1 MTRLAAVG
9 EHWRALI
16 VAFALVCIT
25 WLGAAI
31 QISQLNA
38 RATADAVSHATQLSS
53 AYRGNVTSTIFLV
66 DNILRF
72 VSSYAAENGVERTAL
87 LIRRERLY
95 LGLLGN
101 IAVLDVHGKGI
112 AVGPAGLAPIAIGD
126 RAYVR
131 AAFRQGGLVI
141 GAPLVA
147 RVNKH
152 FSIPFA
158 RVVRL
163 PNGRVVGAVT
173 SVTDVSGFAY
183 GYTPADFGPRGVVE
197 FVGARDGI
205 VRARVSAAPNQAL
218 VGRALQANSPLWPAL
233 AASPQGY
240 YWQTSTLD
248 GVLRVFAYNKAPE
261 YPIVAIA
268 GLAYADIVAQTLDL
282 RRVMIARSIGATLIT
297 VLVLMAWIQQ
307 QTARKQLN
315 RLRAQEAE
323 AKEDALAATAEAL
336 TANRAKSAFLANMS
350 HEIRTPM
357 NGVIGLTNLA
367 LMTDLTPLQR
377 DYLNKIDY
385 SAKSLLNI
393 INDILDFSKIEAGKL
408 ELEAIDF
415 ELDSV
420 LENVRSVAS
429 IRANEK
435 GLRFEIDVSPGVP
448 AELIGD
454 PLRFGQILLNLV
466 TNAIKFT
473 ERGEVLVTIAVR
485 MRVADEV
492 ELVTSVRDTGI
503 GISPEQQS
511 RLFASFSQGDSS
523 ITRRFGGTGLGLAI
537 SRALVQKMGGTI
549 AVKSAAGGGSTFT
562 FSAIF
567 HRAGSKP
574 ATGTSG
580 SSATPAPPAPRE
592 ATLAGRHVL
601 LAEDNAINQ
610 QIMERLLQRLGITV
624 DVAANGRETV
634 DAVMA
639 YPDRYDMVIMDVQMP
654 EMDGLEATRLI
665 RGRFDAVRLPIVAMT
680 AHAMEEERLACLAA
694 GMNDH
699 LTKPVD
705 PKNLTRTLEHWLGP
719 AGPRTVGQSG

>member
-1 MTRLAAVG
+1 MRKLAGLG
-9 EHWRALI
+9 EHWRVFV
-16 VAFALVCIT
+16 VAFVLLCVT
-25 WLGAAI
+25 WLGCAV

-38 RATADAVSHATQLSS
+38 RATADAVSHATQLAS

-72 VSSYAAENGVERTAL
+72 VSSYAAENGVTRTAQ
-87 LIRRERLY
+87 LIRREQLY

-101 IAVLDVHGKGI
+101 IAVVDTHGNGF
-112 AVGPAGLAPIAIGD
+112 AVGPKGIAPIAIGD

-131 AAFRQGGLVI
+131 QAFRERGLVI
-141 GAPLVA
+141 GVPLVA

-152 FSIPFA
+152 FAIPFA
-158 RVVRL
+158 RSVRQ
-163 PNGRVVGAVT
+163 PDGRLSGAVT
-173 SVTDVSGFAY
+173 SVIDVSGFAFA
-183 GYTPADFGPRGVVE
+183 YTTADFGANGVVE
-197 FVGARDGI
+197 FVGQHDGV
-205 VRARVSAAPNQAL
+205 VRARVSAESSQKL

-233 AASPQGY
+233 ADSPQGY

-248 GVLRVFAYNKAPE
+248 GILRVFAYNKAPE

-268 GLAYADIVAQTLDL
+268 GLAYADIVAQTVGL
-282 RRVMIARSIGATLIT
+282 RQVTIARSIGATLILL
-297 VLVLMAWIQQ
+297 LVMIAWIQQ
-307 QTARKQLN
+307 VIARKEMGM
-315 RLRAQEAE
+315 LRAQEAA
-323 AKEDALAATAEAL
+323 AKEDALAATEEAL
-336 TANRAKSAFLANMS
+336 NANRAKSAFLANMS

-367 LMTDLTPLQR
+367 LTTDLTPVQR

-408 ELEAIDF
+408 ELESVGF

-429 IRANEK
+429 LRANEK
-435 GLRFEIDVSPGVP
+435 GLRFEIDVAPDVP
-448 AELIGD
+448 AELVGD

-473 ERGEVLVTIAVR
+473 EHGDVVVNIAVR
-485 MRVADEV
+485 LRGADEV
-492 ELVTSVRDTGI
+492 ELVTSIRDTGI
-503 GISPEQQS
+503 GMTPEQQS
-511 RLFASFSQGDSS
+511 RLFTSFSQGDSS

-537 SRALVQKMGGTI
+537 SKALVQKMGGAI
-549 AVKSAAGGGSTFT
+549 AVRSEAGHGSTFT

-567 HRAGSKP
+567 HRAEPKAAAP
-574 ATGTSG
+574 AGAGGAAVAAS
-580 SSATPAPPAPRE
+580 PNNL
-592 ATLAGRHVL
+592 LAGRHVL
-601 LAEDNAINQ
+601 VAEDNAINQ
-610 QIMERLLQRLGITV
+610 QIMERLLQRLGITI
-624 DVAANGRETV
+624 DVAANGREAV

-639 YPDRYDMVIMDVQMP
+639 APDRYDLVIMDVQMP

-665 RGRFDAVRLPIVAMT
+665 RRRFDAARLPIVAMT

-719 AGPRTVGQSG
+719 VAPAPGA